1 MDPVLIAIVAL
12 LVGGAGAYAYQ
23 NVIKGRLPQTKKD
36 KEDKEPTDAREIIL
50 DAKNEAFKI
59 KREAEEET
67 RKVRSEVLQ
76 LEASVVAKE
85 ETLDKKISELESR
98 ENSFKLREEEIE
110 KGKGELAGK
119 LEKVAGITREE
130 AKKLI
135 LEATETKLKSEVSRR
150 IREAEE
156 AVKKEA
162 DEKAKAI
169 LIDAMK
175 NGATDYVAEYTTS
188 IVRFEDEDMKGRII
202 GREGRNIRAF
212 ELSTGVDV
220 DLDDSPGTIRLSS
233 FDGER
238 REVAKVALEKLM
250 VDGRI
255 HPARIEE

>member
-23 NVIKGRLPQTKKD
+23 NVIKGRLPQNKKD

-76 LEASVVAKE
+76 LEARVVAKE

-98 ENSFKLREEEIE
+98 ENSFKLREEEVE
-110 KGKGELAGK
+110 
-119 LEKVAGITREE
+119 
-130 AKKLI
+130 
-135 LEATETKLKSEVSRR
+135 
-150 IREAEE
+150 
-156 AVKKEA
+156 KEA

-238 REVAKVALEKLM
+238 REVAKV
-250 VDGRI
+250 D
-255 HPARIEE
+255 